1 MEWWERYL
9 DKKEGEDLPKG
20 QRQEGIYGVDSAMED
35 DGIREFRD
43 KLAERIWIAYVNYT
57 S

>member
-9 DKKEGEDLPKG
+9 DKREREDLQKG
-20 QRQEGIYGVDSAMED
+20 QRQDGIYGVDSTKED
-35 DGIREFRD
+35 DGMREFQD
-43 KLAERIWIAYVNYT
+43 KLAERMWIDYVNYT